1 MVWHR
6 KTNWCALSWGRPLP
20 LPALLKLSIVLCV
33 GLKPISPPSSLA
45 HRLICIYKY
54 IHACKKNKKD
64 MNLKEMGGRVLLGD
78 LEGGKGGEKD
88 CNYITISKKKQTHKN
103 PTLLLLPIW
112 SRYKK
117 EQGFVYSSET
127 GWRMLDSGFCQFL
140 TIYSLSLF
148 SKKEQL
154 HLARQD
160 KWSVMTHI
168 NV

>member
-20 LPALLKLSIVLCV
+20 LPALLKLSVVLCV

-64 MNLKEMGGRVLLGD
+64 TNLKEMGGRVLLGD

-88 CNYITISKKKQTHKN
+88 CNYITISKKSKHTKTPHCYYCQYDQGIKKNKGLYTALKQDGECWTRGSAN
-103 PTLLLLPIW
+103 
-112 SRYKK
+112 S
-117 EQGFVYSSET
+117 
-127 GWRMLDSGFCQFL
+127 
-140 TIYSLSLF
+140 
-148 SKKEQL
+148 
-154 HLARQD
+154 
-160 KWSVMTHI
+160 
-168 NV
+168 